1 MSFLSNGLD
10 WLKSQFQEPIEEEE
24 ELVTYDDEVDESQ
37 RRGALP
43 ARSIRPLEVVI
54 MTPAK
59 YSDARYCV
67 DALEKGLFVMVLL
80 NENVDDETASRFVD
94 FISGAVYLAH
104 GSIDLLNDNVLL
116 VAPDSV
122 KMEKDQLLTL
132 SGIPVWKGP

>member
-10 WLKSQFQEPIEEEE
+10 WLKNQFQEPIEEEE

-59 YSDARYCV
+59 YSDACYCV